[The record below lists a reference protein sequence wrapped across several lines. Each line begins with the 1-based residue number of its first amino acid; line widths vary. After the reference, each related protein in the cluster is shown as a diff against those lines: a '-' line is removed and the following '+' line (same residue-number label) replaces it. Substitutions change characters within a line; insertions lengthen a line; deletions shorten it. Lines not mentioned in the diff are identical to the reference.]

1 MSEFS
6 WEADVLPTTDRY
18 ARRVF
23 REHPQRDEM
32 VADAVSVA
40 WQFFQTAPPAATPGT
55 LARYAV
61 KFVRSRRH
69 LPESARSLTGPHP
82 SGQVK
87 AARAVF
93 DPQSLFR
100 MHDNPARIV
109 SFRDYFRG
117 WFASL
122 SDRQQVLVEL
132 LASGE
137 TTKAAAA
144 KCGCTPGRIS
154 QLRRELAESWATF
167 D

>member
-6 WEADVLPTTDRY
+6 WEADVLPTTVRY
-18 ARRVF
+18 ARRQF
-23 REHPQRDEM
+23 RHYPRREEM

-40 WQFFQTAPPAATPGT
+40 WEFFQTAPPAATARS
-55 LARYAV
+55 LAKYAV
-61 KFVRSRRH
+61 KRVRSQRQFS
-69 LPESARSLTGPHP
+69 ESVRSLTGPHP
-82 SGQVK
+82 RGQVK

-100 MHDNPARIV
+100 IHDNPARIAC
-109 SFRDYFRG
+109 FRDYFRG

-122 SDRQQVLVEL
+122 SDRQQKVVEL

-137 TTKAAAA
+137 TTQATAA